1 MQTVQYIDFLPG
13 GNKTALVIG
22 DRFTPEE
29 CRIINDT
36 IMSRDH
42 DTEQVGFVQ
51 DVPGM
56 PASPSLRMAGGEFCG
71 NASRSAAYYYLNGK
85 PGTLLMTVSGG
96 RQVDCGVYDN
106 GDAWCQIPMDKNGYA
121 AMELAESVAP
131 GIHMVRLSGITHLVL
146 EQTAAAPYLED
157 KTNLKVSGLKLI
169 EKYRLKDCEA
179 AGAIFLESLSGGSL
193 KINPIV
199 WVRDIASL
207 FYETACGSGTI
218 AAALVLAKKEG
229 RLLSADIVQPS
240 GMVISAEIS
249 EDRAVISGP
258 VKTDLILRTIEI

>member
-22 DRFTPEE
+22 DRFTSEE
-29 CRIINDT
+29 RRIINDA
-36 IMSRDH
+36 IMDT
-42 DTEQVGFVQ
+42 DPETEQVGFVQ

-71 NASRSAAYYYLNGK
+71 NASRSAAFYYLKGK
-85 PGTLLMTVSGG
+85 EGQLLMTVSGEK
-96 RQVDCGVYDN
+96 QVACGVCEN

-169 EKYRLKDCEA
+169 EKYGLKDCEA

-240 GMVISAEIS
+240 GMVIKAEIN
-249 EDRAVISGP
+249 EDRAVICGP
-258 VKTDLILRTIEI
+258 VKTELLSKTIDI